1 MPESLKE
8 RYDALDVEI
17 KNLFRQNKE
26 KPVPNY
32 LKKLKKL
39 IDEQD
44 EIKIEMD
51 LKDIKSDKK
60 KGTEEDINIAYDI
73 DSIRQIEKM
82 RQAEQVEY
90 ENVEG
95 YGRML

>member
-1 MPESLKE
+1 
-8 RYDALDVEI
+8 
-17 KNLFRQNKE
+17 
-26 KPVPNY
+26 
-32 LKKLKKL
+32 
-39 IDEQD
+39 
-44 EIKIEMD
+44 MD

-95 YGRML
+95 YGRMLQFIKMNNRIEIVKLNIYEQKKSNFVKTISIKSKM

>member
-1 MPESLKE
+1 
-8 RYDALDVEI
+8 
-17 KNLFRQNKE
+17 
-26 KPVPNY
+26 
-32 LKKLKKL
+32 
-39 IDEQD
+39 
-44 EIKIEMD
+44 MD